1 METGY
6 NIALI
11 LHIICAIMFL
21 GYIFT
26 DLFILSVLPKEFG
39 ADKAMQIKGK
49 IGAQATK
56 FMPWALLTLILTGG
70 FMISKYINSNVG
82 YFDTPMQQLLV
93 LKAIFGLLIGSL
105 VAFSLI
111 YKKIKGKPN
120 PFLKKYIH
128 KIAITLG
135 FCIVLIAKLMF
146 VV

>member
-11 LHIICAIMFL
+11 IHIICAIVFL

-26 DLFILSVLPKEFG
+26 DLFILSVLPKELG
-39 ADKAMQIKGK
+39 QEKAMQLKGK
-49 IGAQATK
+49 IGEKASK
-56 FMPWALLTLILTGG
+56 IMPLALLTLILTGG
-70 FMISKYINSNVG
+70 FMISRYINSNLG
-82 YFDTPMQQLLV
+82 FFDTSMQQILV
-93 LKAIFGLLIGSL
+93 VKAILGLLIGSL

-128 KIAITLG
+128 KIALTLG
-135 FCIVLIAKLMF
+135 FFIVLFAKLMF
-146 VV
+146 MV